1 MTAQETIIKYLRG
14 RKTGATVPEILAGTG
29 LNANTVRRIV
39 GAWEYQLARPF
50 YYRRGRG
57 IKLPL
62 AHKCRVTG
70 KILSAYG
77 VQS

>member
-14 RKTGATVPEILAGTG
+14 RKTGATVPEIVKATG
-29 LNANTVRRIV
+29 LNANTVR
-39 GAWEYQLARPF
+39 GCLPW
-50 YYRRGRG
+50 YYANGGKWVVLYAKHKR
-57 IKLPL
+57 
-62 AHKCRVTG
+62 KCRVTG

>member
-1 MTAQETIIKYLRG
+1 MTAQETIIKYLKG
-14 RKTGATVPEILAGTG
+14 RKTGATVPEIVEATG

-57 IKLPL
+57 IKLPIVR
-62 AHKCRVTG
+62 KCRVTG
-70 KILSAYG
+70 KTLSAYG